1 MHITKDQ
8 LEELEFPELLAEIIP
23 FAFSPKTA
31 AKIKHLTPFPIDEAE
46 LSLRKVAEFLSSFE
60 SDNAIPFSEYEDID
74 EELKLM
80 VIENFRLDNVAFI
93 KIKSL
98 TEQIGRLQKF
108 FPVYGE
114 LFLNLNNDIRDLEY
128 RKEIIDKIDKV
139 FNRFGEVKSEAS
151 PILKTLRAAIS
162 HARKAIQENFNRTLT
177 ALSSTDFLDDIRESI
192 IDDQRVLAVKSGYKK
207 RVPGRVLGVS
217 KTGSITFIQP
227 ESGVKHQFKLREDIE
242 EEKKEVDKILRKLTA
257 EIAEFQPQL
266 SDYQTYIFDLDLTRA
281 KA

>member
-162 HARKAIQENFNRTLT
+162 
-177 ALSSTDFLDDIRESI
+177 
-192 IDDQRVLAVKSGYKK
+192 
-207 RVPGRVLGVS
+207 
-217 KTGSITFIQP
+217 
-227 ESGVKHQFKLREDIE
+227 
-242 EEKKEVDKILRKLTA
+242 
-257 EIAEFQPQL
+257 
-266 SDYQTYIFDLDLTRA
+266 
-281 KA
+281 